1 MSLLCRPSD
10 SVARE
15 GCLIGRGD
23 TPLEAN
29 GDGVAPRDR
38 GVRAGEKVVVEWAEG
53 WGERSSSSVNET
65 MRRGRERTVE
75 EDLLLVVSALV
86 MVGLKGSTKLFELIP
101 VDAARASR
109 KCVVTPK

>member
-1 MSLLCRPSD
+1 M
-10 SVARE
+10 ARE

-38 GVRAGEKVVVEWAEG
+38 GVKVGEKVVVEWAGG

-75 EDLLLVVSALV
+75 EDLLLGFARE
-86 MVGLKGSTKLFELIP
+86 VGLKGSTKLFELIP
-101 VDAARASR
+101 VDTARLPESVSSPLSELQLR
-109 KCVVTPK
+109 SPR